1 MIDTEEG
8 IAVLVLPL
16 TNEEEITEDVAA
28 KETSTETDITNKE
41 KDMTRITNQ
50 SKIILFNE

>member
-50 SKIILFNE
+50 SKIILFDE